1 MAVAA
6 VKYINTIDIVCLV
19 SLRNLRSLVIIFPYL
34 TKFSNLPKFPI
45 ITGYSRKHGLLW
57 VKLGRQGNFPECSS
71 SPHNP
76 WLVFHTFHNFTPF
89 TGGGGSVNYVNRL
102 IWVINEI
109 REFKDYFSKFPNLPK
124 FPNILQRAEVLPSA
138 PRLSCAIAP

>member
-1 MAVAA
+1 MAASA

-19 SLRNLRSLVIIFPYL
+19 SLRNLRSLAIISPYL

-57 VKLGRQGNFPECSS
+57 VKLGRLGNFPECSS

-89 TGGGGSVNYVNRL
+89 TGGGGSVNCVKCETRNPQTYLEIEDNF
-102 IWVINEI
+102 INFVVLYACVRATNICKEL
-109 REFKDYFSKFPNLPK
+109 YFTHL
-124 FPNILQRAEVLPSA
+124 
-138 PRLSCAIAP
+138 

>member
-1 MAVAA
+1 MAAAA

-45 ITGYSRKHGLLW
+45 ITGHSRKHGLLW
-57 VKLGRQGNFPECSS
+57 VKLGRLGNFPECSS

-89 TGGGGSVNYVNRL
+89 TGGWG
-102 IWVINEI
+102 
-109 REFKDYFSKFPNLPK
+109 
-124 FPNILQRAEVLPSA
+124 
-138 PRLSCAIAP
+138 